1 MSHFGLLLLFPV
13 DSEYEYIVKKYFDI
27 LYYKKIEITIEDF
40 QQLFRIDCRHEEE
53 IIISR
58 SQENFGDGKLIF
70 FLFRANS
77 VEHVNENLKKKARR
91 EIDNMRYIKTGI
103 DRLSLPLQNH
113 LHTTDNSD
121 QLIKSVNYLKCI
133 NKIDNLEHKQI
144 LSYINKSNYN

>member
-133 NKIDNLEHKQI
+133 NKIDNFEHKQI
-144 LSYINKSNYN
+144 LNYINKSDYN

>member
-13 DSEYEYIVKKYFDI
+13 DSEYEYIVKKHFDI
-27 LYYKKIEITIEDF
+27 IYHKKIEITIEDF
-40 QQLFRIDCRHEEE
+40 QQLFRIDCRHEEQ
-53 IIISR
+53 IIISC

-77 VEHVNENLKKKARR
+77 VVHVNENLKKKARR
-91 EIDNMRYIKTGI
+91 EIDNIRYIKTGI
-103 DRLSLPLQNH
+103 DRMSLPLQNH

-133 NKIDNLEHKQI
+133 NKIDSFEHKQI
-144 LSYINKSNYN
+144 LNYINK